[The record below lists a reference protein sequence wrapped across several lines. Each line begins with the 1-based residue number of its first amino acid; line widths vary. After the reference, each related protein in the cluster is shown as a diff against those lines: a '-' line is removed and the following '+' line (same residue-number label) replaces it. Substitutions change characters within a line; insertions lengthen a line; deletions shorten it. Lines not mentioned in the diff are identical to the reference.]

1 MGQYCGF
8 GTPET
13 LTSSGNVMTVRFK
26 SDASNSYYGFGI
38 VYFERNGTSGKFFGK
53 IRIICDISEHLH

>member
-8 GTPET
+8 DTPET
-13 LTSSGNVMTVRFK
+13 LKSSGNVMTVRFK
-26 SDASNSYYGFGI
+26 SDASESYYGFGI

-53 IRIICDISEHLH
+53 TRIMRHQ

>member
-8 GTPET
+8 DTPEI

-26 SDASNSYYGFGI
+26 SNLYENYYGFGI
-38 VYFERNGTSGKFFGK
+38 VYSEQNGTSGKFFGK
-53 IRIICDISEHLH
+53 TRIMRHQ